1 MVQEEA
7 SFRDSISTIDE
18 KGKRV
23 WIYPKKPSGDW
34 FNKRKILSYFL
45 LAALFLGPYVKIAG
59 EPLLLLNILERRF
72 SIFGIVFH
80 PQDLHIFALG
90 MITLIVFVTLFTVVF
105 GRLFCG
111 WVCPQTIFME
121 MVFRRI
127 EYWIEGDW
135 TQQKKLNKAP
145 WTREKILKKG
155 SKSLIFW
162 FISFLIA
169 NTFLAYIIGYEEL
182 FEIIRSGPTEHLTG
196 FIAIVVF
203 TTVFYFVF
211 AQFREQ
217 VCIAICPYGRL
228 QSVMLDRNSLVV
240 AYDYIRGEGR
250 AKFRKGENRTEEK
263 KGDCIDCNQCVNVC
277 PTGIDIRNGTQLECV
292 NCTACID
299 ACDHM
304 MEGVGLKKGLIRYDS
319 IEGIETKKPFKIP
332 ARAKAY
338 AAVLVAMIGLLSFML
353 IGRTDVETTLLRT
366 RGTLFQ
372 KLDDQTYS
380 NIYDV
385 LMVNKT
391 TEEHEMELRILEGAG
406 ELELIGDSLHLKSNT
421 DLQSKFMIKINKANV
436 TGRHNELV
444 IGVYSDGE
452 LIDKIETSF
461 IGPAL

>member
-1 MVQEEA
+1 MVQEEE
-7 SFRDSISTIDE
+7 SYRDSISTVDQ
-18 KGKRV
+18 KGKRI
-23 WIYPKKPSGDW
+23 WLFPKKPSGK
-34 FNKRKILSYFL
+34 FYNKRKILSYFF
-45 LAALFLGPYVKIAG
+45 LAALFAGPFIKIAG
-59 EPLLLLNILERRF
+59 EPLLLLNILERKF

-135 TQQKKLNKAP
+135 KQQQHLKKAP
-145 WTREKILKKG
+145 WTRDKILKKG
-155 SKSLIFW
+155 SKNLIFW

-169 NTFLAYIIGYEEL
+169 NTFLAYVIGYEEL
-182 FEIIRSGPTEHLTG
+182 FSIIQAGPTEHLSG

-203 TTVFYFVF
+203 TTVFYLVF
-211 AQFREQ
+211 SQFREQ
-217 VCIAICPYGRL
+217 VCIAVCPYGRL
-228 QSVMLDRNSLVV
+228 QSVLLDRKSLVV
-240 AYDYIRGEGR
+240 VYDYIRGEKR
-250 AKFRKGENRTEEK
+250 AKFRKGEDRDEAD
-263 KGDCIDCNQCVNVC
+263 KGDCIDCHQCVNVC

-299 ACDHM
+299 ACDHI
-304 MEGVGLKKGLIRYDS
+304 MESVGLEKGLIRYDS

-332 ARAKAY
+332 VRAKAY

-353 IGRTDVETTLLRT
+353 IGRTEVETTLLRT

-385 LMVNKT
+385 LMMNKT
-391 TEEHEMELRILEGAG
+391 SEPHEMELRILEGPG
-406 ELELIGDSLHLKSNT
+406 VLELIGDSLHLQSNT
-421 DLQSKFMIKINKANV
+421 DLQSKFMIKINKKDVN
-436 TGRHNELV
+436 GRHNELL
-444 IGVYSDGE
+444 IGVYSDGL
-452 LIDKIETSF
+452 LIDKLKTTF